1 MIQDPLQVFIVL
13 AAVVFGAV
21 WLERRNR
28 IVRALSAALVGILT
42 AMLLSNLGVIPGT
55 SRTYD
60 LLSGPGTSVAI
71 ALILLSVDLRSVVE
85 AGPKMV
91 LAFLIGAIGTAFG
104 AFTSGLVL
112 APFVGPETWKLA
124 GQYTGT
130 YTGGGMNY
138 AALGQA
144 LETSGDAFTAG
155 MAADV
160 LMTAIWM
167 VTCLAVPVIF
177 AKANGSETATGPTA
191 GERGDRVLEHS
202 LALTERPVPLTD
214 LAALVGMSL
223 SAVWLAGTL
232 ATDVGLLPEVLWL
245 TTLCVVIAQIPA
257 VKRLTGGAMFGNYI
271 LLLFLASNGAQSVVA
286 NIARIGPA
294 VFYFALGTVA
304 LHGLAIFGLGRIA
317 RIDFGTLAV
326 ASQANVGGAASAMAM
341 AGARGYV
348 DRILPG
354 IAVGLL
360 GYAVGNYSGFAVAS
374 LLRTV
379 LGA

>member
-1 MIQDPLQVFIVL
+1 MITDPLQVFVLL
-13 AAVVFGAV
+13 AAVVFLAV
-21 WLERRNR
+21 WLERRYR
-28 IVRALSAALVGILT
+28 LVRALSAALVGILL
-42 AMLLSNLGVIPGT
+42 AMLLSNIGVLPGT
-55 SRTYD
+55 SPTYD

-71 ALILLSVDLRSVVE
+71 ALILMSVDLTSIAK
-85 AGPKMV
+85 AGPKMAV
-91 LAFLIGAIGTAFG
+91 AFLIGAVGTALG

-112 APFVGPETWKLA
+112 APHIGPETWKLA

-144 LETSGDAFTAG
+144 LETSGSVFAAG

-160 LMTAIWM
+160 IMTAIWM
-167 VTCLAVPVIF
+167 MACLAVPVVL
-177 AKANGSETATGPTA
+177 ARANGRNA
-191 GERGDRVLEHS
+191 GGAAHGALDHPDVLEH
-202 LALTERPVPLTD
+202 ALVVTERPVPLTD
-214 LAALVGMSL
+214 AAALVTVALG
-223 SAVWLAGTL
+223 AVWLAGAL
-232 ATDVGLLPEVLWL
+232 ANAVGLVPEVLWL
-245 TTLCVVIAQIPA
+245 TTLALVTAQIPP
-257 VKRLTGGAMFGNYI
+257 VKRLAGGAMFGNYI

-286 NIARIGPA
+286 NIARVGPA
-294 VFYFALGTVA
+294 VFYFALGTVT
-304 LHGLAIFGLGRIA
+304 LHGLFIFGIGRLA

-341 AGARGYV
+341 ASARGYV

-360 GYAVGNYSGFAVAS
+360 GYAVGNYAGFGVAA
-374 LLRTV
+374 LLRSV